1 MQGSISAILALI
13 LLNHSN
19 GTEGTDSSSLCFFFF
34 VFGHKLVRHRDHPFF
49 CVFVFFLTRLVSPT
63 HPPFQVTTNISSR
76 TGAEDRRP
84 DGPPG
89 DESDA
94 SRFRWNAEAAATGI
108 GQVT

>member
-1 MQGSISAILALI
+1 MLDLLLI
-13 LLNHSN
+13 PMSQLKSQQRDR
-19 GTEGTDSSSLCFFFF
+19 GGEQFFVIFFF

-63 HPPFQVTTNISSR
+63 HPPFQVTTNISTR

-84 DGPPG
+84 GGPPG